1 MFLMQYYGIQ
11 KGENVM
17 KRTKLARLLTTA
29 VCLSILI
36 GVHNGKIALW
46 RDGDPE
52 PFKVFPYRASMLPDE
67 QEQMLKKGIRVESM
81 EDLQRLLE
89 NYLS

>member
-1 MFLMQYYGIQ
+1 MKHRITRFLS
-11 KGENVM
+11 
-17 KRTKLARLLTTA
+17 TA
-29 VCLSILI
+29 FLLSILI

-67 QEQMLKKGIRVESM
+67 QEQALKKGIRVESM
-81 EDLQRLLE
+81 EELERLLE
-89 NYLS
+89 AYLS